1 MEHLN
6 LPNGFSFDCE
16 EIFEMAVKHFPT
28 NSHFVEIGLGQ
39 GKSSGYMAVEIIN
52 SGKNIKLDC
61 VDCWD
66 MTKHPRLRVSDLPSL
81 RWRKKDYTLEF
92 LNNLKPIWNMLDIA
106 VIQNYST
113 EASKLYED
121 NSLDFVFIDGDHSF
135 SAVTD
140 DIEHWLPKLKAN
152 GLIAGHDYTQEY
164 INSVVPAVDTF
175 FRKEKVNVSK
185 SSWYVWISDLVR

>member
-6 LPNGFSFDCE
+6 LHNGFSFDCE

-66 MTKHPRLRVSDLPSL
+66 MPTDETQ
-81 RWRKKDYTLEF
+81 DYTMGF
-92 LNNLKPIWNMLDIA
+92 LNNLESIWNMLDIS
-106 VIQNYST
+106 VIQNYSI

-121 NSLDFVFIDGDHSF
+121 NSLDFVFIDGDHSYT
-135 SAVTD
+135 AVTD
-140 DIEHWLPKLKAN
+140 DIKHWLPKLKQN
-152 GLIAGHDYTQEY
+152 GLIAGHDYTQDY
-164 INSVVPAVDTF
+164 INSVIPAVDTF
-175 FRKEKVNVSK
+175 FGKEKINVSK
-185 SSWYVWISDLVR
+185 SSWYVWISDLDR

>member
-6 LPNGFSFDCE
+6 LQNGWSFDCE

-61 VDCWD
+61 IDCFD
-66 MTKHPRLRVSDLPSL
+66 MRDDETQ
-81 RWRKKDYTLEF
+81 DYTMAF
-92 LNNLKPIWNMLDIA
+92 LNNLKPIWNMLDIS

-135 SAVTD
+135 TAVTD

-175 FRKEKVNVSK
+175 FGKEKVNVSK
-185 SSWYVWISDLVR
+185 SSWYVWISDLDR

>member
-1 MEHLN
+1 
-6 LPNGFSFDCE
+6 
-16 EIFEMAVKHFPT
+16 
-28 NSHFVEIGLGQ
+28 
-39 GKSSGYMAVEIIN
+39 
-52 SGKNIKLDC
+52 
-61 VDCWD
+61 
-66 MTKHPRLRVSDLPSL
+66 
-81 RWRKKDYTLEF
+81 
-92 LNNLKPIWNMLDIA
+92 LDIS

-175 FRKEKVNVSK
+175 FGKEKVNVSK

>member
-6 LPNGFSFDCE
+6 LHNGFGFDCE

-52 SGKNIKLDC
+52 SKKNIKLDC

-66 MTKHPRLRVSDLPSL
+66 MPTDET
-81 RWRKKDYTLEF
+81 KDYTMAF
-92 LNNLKPIWNMLDIA
+92 FNNLKPIWNMLDIS